1 MGSFTKEEII
11 EAIRELDRLATS
23 RGSDAVVAAAIRELA
38 QRFCPP
44 GVHPSPSV
52 EDVKVST
59 FVMYGHNCP
68 HLADIV
74 GGAPSDDDA
83 ICGSNYPEDGFRWR
97 YADQLEVNY
106 VGTARLEIKA
116 PSRAHARWF
125 ADCLIAHAAG
135 CPPHW
140 VDMGF
145 KAASLGDRWL
155 YKQGKIVLV
164 SAVKSAGGPWAVY
177 DCTVFDVNAP
187 VVGCLNEMEARL
199 KAAEIVVVAS

>member
-1 MGSFTKEEII
+1 MKPVRTI
-11 EAIRELDRLATS
+11 EKLAYGEGTPDGLADLVPSWDELDLPRS
-23 RGSDAVVAAAIRELA
+23 YRGWDSMGIHGSGLSIRDTRDGRWYMTAPDAL
-38 QRFCPP
+38 
-44 GVHPSPSV
+44 S
-52 EDVKVST
+52 
-59 FVMYGHNCP
+59 
-68 HLADIV
+68 
-74 GGAPSDDDA
+74 
-83 ICGSNYPEDGFRWR
+83 
-97 YADQLEVNY
+97 
-106 VGTARLEIKA
+106 
-116 PSRAHARWF
+116 ARWF
-125 ADCLIAHAAG
+125 AACLIAHKAG